1 MYDGSLSVITE
12 NFTQAGRFVSYNV
25 QHNLNKNDV
34 WGMQSYAILQLVKK

>member
-12 NFTQAGRFVSYNV
+12 NFTQAGRLVLYNV

-34 WGMQSYAILQLVKK
+34 CCMQSYVIL

>member
-12 NFTQAGRFVSYNV
+12 NFTQAGRLVLYNV

-34 WGMQSYAILQLVKK
+34 LHAIICNYVMS